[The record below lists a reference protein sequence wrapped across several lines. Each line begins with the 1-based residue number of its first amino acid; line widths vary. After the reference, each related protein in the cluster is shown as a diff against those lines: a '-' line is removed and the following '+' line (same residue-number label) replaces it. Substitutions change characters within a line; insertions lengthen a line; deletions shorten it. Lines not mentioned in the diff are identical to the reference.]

1 MIKDTK
7 RALSRGDRRRNAK
20 LAVLR
25 AVVRRECAVVA
36 IDLAKARQAVAVM
49 DHDSV
54 VLARKMYR
62 CSPWELG
69 DAIEWAETVA
79 ADAGFDGVVVA
90 CEPTGHRWK
99 PVQVIC
105 RERGIGLVCVQPLL
119 VHRSREAEDFTRDR
133 SDFKDA
139 TIIGRLAAELRCYL
153 PAALEGDW
161 ARLRH
166 LGMRRHELVVRQT
179 AARQQLTG
187 LIEVA
192 WPAALGAAAKPLD
205 SETWRA
211 CMAVSTDPAVI
222 AGMRWRDF
230 ERQVRRQLPGW
241 GTNRLVVRIARAVW
255 AAARTPGGI
264 TGERAAAAE
273 RAGFALADWH
283 HTLAQLTDV
292 EARMVGTL
300 DGLGLTEYA
309 TSIPGVS
316 AVAAACILA
325 ETGDPASYDSGRAWV
340 KHAGL
345 APRDNES
352 GTFKGRTQVSGRGRP
367 LLRTAAWR
375 AVWGALRHNQVY
387 TARYEHLTSRDANR
401 LNDGQART
409 AVAGSL
415 LRQLHAVC
423 TKRVMWD
430 PAVAAGHHTEEV
442 VPQVA

>member
-1 MIKDTK
+1 MIKTT
-7 RALSRGDRRRNAK
+7 RQGLSRGDRRRNAK
-20 LAVLR
+20 LAALR
-25 AVVRRECAVVA
+25 AVVRRECAIVA

-54 VLARKMYR
+54 VIARKMYR

-69 DAIEWAETVA
+69 AAIEWAEQVA
-79 ADAGFDGVVVA
+79 AEAGFDAVVVA

-99 PVQVIC
+99 PVQAIC
-105 RERGIGLVCVQPLL
+105 RERGLGLVCVQPLL
-119 VHRSREAEDFTRDR
+119 VHRAREAEDFTRDR

-139 TIIGRLAAELRCYL
+139 TIIGRLAGELRCYL
-153 PAALEGDW
+153 PTALAGDW

-187 LIEVA
+187 LLEVA
-192 WPAALGAAAKPLD
+192 WPTVLEAAAKPLG
-205 SETWRA
+205 STTWRA
-211 CMAVSTDPAVI
+211 CMAVSCDPAVI
-222 AGMRWRDF
+222 ASMPWRDF
-230 ERQVRRQLPGW
+230 ERKVRRQLPAW
-241 GTNRLVVRIARAVW
+241 GTNRLITRIARAVW
-255 AAARTPGGI
+255 AAARAPGGI
-264 TGERAAAAE
+264 ATERAAAAE
-273 RAGFALADWH
+273 RASFALADWH
-283 HTLAQLTDV
+283 HTLDQLTDV

-300 DGLGLTEYA
+300 DALGLTDYA

-325 ETGDPASYDSGRAWV
+325 ETGDPAGYDSGRAWV

-375 AVWGALRHNQVY
+375 AVWGALRHNEVY
-387 TARYEHLTSRDANR
+387 AARHQHLTGRDHNR

-423 TKRVMWD
+423 TRRVMWD
-430 PAVAAGHHTEEV
+430 PAIAAGHHEEV
-442 VPQVA
+442 VDQAA